1 MRNFAKGMSASDAVS
16 ACGCLWA
23 WNLSGDWNL
32 QGLTST
38 PPRRCL
44 AFGACNLEVVYCCQG
59 LKDEIFK
66 LRKVPRYPSCRPGG
80 VDASETAAQ
89 LRSECLR
96 RVGELD
102 NEISTRALEDTERF
116 NGKEISFVCFWIHFF
131 LQSFSVE
138 LIKKLLVS
146 WRLWNHFATRNWSL
160 MDIAAV
166 LKLPPATHWM
176 RRGTTHHSGQPKQ
189 LGCFSR
195 IQKAV
200 QNHRWNFGVKK
211 LQIYNSSILSWISSC
226 IWIFPPQVV
235 SENPKRHC
243 RLRPPLTLDPSSL
256 ETEIRLATRK
266 HELKSELMEMFAR
279 FGMDYWWIVDEFMI
293 HVPVF

>member
-1 MRNFAKGMSASDAVS
+1 MRMPLGLKPQWWFG
-16 ACGCLWA
+16 
-23 WNLSGDWNL
+23 NL

-59 LKDEIFK
+59 LKDENLQIAK
-66 LRKVPRYPSCRPGG
+66 SVPRYPSCRPGG
-80 VDASETAAQ
+80 VDASETASQ

-116 NGKEISFVCFWIHFF
+116 QRKGSFLCLFWIHFF

-146 WRLWNHFATRNWSL
+146 WRLWNHFATRSWSL

-189 LGCFSR
+189 LGIFFPNPKTCAKSQVELWRQEAADIQQQHTELDFSR
-195 IQKAV
+195 LL
-200 QNHRWNFGVKK
+200 R
-211 LQIYNSSILSWISSC
+211 
-226 IWIFPPQVV
+226 PQVF
-235 SENPKRHC
+235 SATKKALP
-243 RLRPPLTLDPSSL
+243 
-256 ETEIRLATRK
+256 LATSLDSRSK
-266 HELKSELMEMFAR
+266 LAWNWDTFSNQEA
-279 FGMDYWWIVDEFMI
+279 WT
-293 HVPVF
+293 